1 MNIGCKANPFG
12 HIPLTSGGCTAELK
26 AEAHKDC
33 AESLHSQVVDGR
45 REENWGSESGGHIGG
60 FGFVFG
66 SILT

>member
-12 HIPLTSGGCTAELK
+12 HIPLASAGCIAELK

-33 AESLHSQVVDGR
+33 AESVHSQVVDGR
-45 REENWGSESGGHIGG
+45 REGIESGCHMGG
-60 FGFVFG
+60 FRFVFG